1 MSSLGLHGIS
11 NYGGGGGTITAE
23 EASGLKDR
31 VKMLLKSILCSS
43 KDGLMERRLCGEY
56 RSLTNESIPFERLGY
71 KSVHD
76 LVRELNIAHVSRLGT
91 GQYVF
96 FPIYDE
102 LTQELG
108 ALVQRQKNQPIVNK
122 MSGTVNTNLALMR
135 QLKSSGSLGLVRCA
149 PLVPSYI
156 QKNIQTVLENVP
168 DHKIAFLDFNFGTT
182 YIYTSI
188 VSSKASL
195 VVLLNI
201 KIRNFRNL
209 NIFKSFI

>member
-1 MSSLGLHGIS
+1 MSSLGLHGSS

-135 QLKSSGSLGLVRCA
+135 QLKTSGALGLVRSV
-149 PLVPSYI
+149 PSSLVPSYI

-168 DHKIAFLDFNFGTT
+168 DHKIAFLDFNYGTNYCI
-182 YIYTSI
+182 YIYR
-188 VSSKASL
+188 L
-195 VVLLNI
+195 C
-201 KIRNFRNL
+201 RNFSKSYVFK
-209 NIFKSFI
+209 IF